1 MSQSAQEAN
10 VESIA
15 APKVQAAFDRL
26 EAAYRRDPVPSLRA
40 RLESLRKLKQL
51 TKDNAEAISEA
62 IRQDFGHRS
71 RHDTALAEIFPI
83 VQLVTYIEKNLK
95 GWMKPERRPM
105 PATFLPASAKIIRQ
119 PLGVVGIVSP
129 WNYPYNLTAG
139 PLAYA
144 LAAGNR
150 VFIKPSELT
159 PRTSAL
165 MNALFTEA
173 FGPDLVAVVEG
184 GPEVAAAFTRLPF
197 DHLIFTGSTNVGRHV
212 MRAAAE
218 NLTPVTLELGG
229 KSPVIVH
236 ESFPV
241 EKAANRIVFGKLI
254 NAGQTCIA
262 PDYVLVH
269 ESKRDALVD
278 AIASE
283 IPQRFPSLA
292 ANPDYTAI
300 VNDRHRER
308 VLSLVRDAEQK
319 GARKIEINPA
329 AESFDNGA
337 GKMAPVLLL
346 DVRDDMK
353 VMQEE
358 IFGPVLPIVTYRTL
372 DEAIEYVNARPRP
385 LALYYFDYDASRADE
400 VLERTVSGGAV
411 VNDTLLQ
418 FAAETLPFGGVGPS
432 GLGAYHGPEGFDTFS
447 HKKAVVKQAKLNAA
461 GLLSP
466 PYGERIDKLLKLLMR

>member
-1 MSQSAQEAN
+1 MSNPVHEAT
-10 VESIA
+10 VESIS

-26 EAAYRRDPVPSLRA
+26 KAAYRRDPVPSLRA
-40 RLESLRKLKQL
+40 RKESLRKLKQL
-51 TKDNAEAISEA
+51 TKDNAEAIVEA

-71 RHDTALAEIFPI
+71 KHDSQLAEIFPI
-83 VQLVTYIEKNLK
+83 MQLVTYIEKHLK
-95 GWMKPERRPM
+95 GWMKPERRSM
-105 PATFLPASAKIIRQ
+105 PPTFLPASAQIIRQ

-150 VFIKPSELT
+150 VFIKPSEAT

-165 MNALFTEA
+165 MSSLFTEA
-173 FGPDLVAVVEG
+173 FGPDLVAVAEG

-197 DHLIFTGSTNVGRHV
+197 DHLIFTGSTSIGRHV
-212 MRAAAE
+212 ARAAAE

-241 EKAANRIVFGKLI
+241 EKAAGRIVFGKMI

-262 PDYVLVH
+262 PDYILVH
-269 ESKRDALVD
+269 ESKRDALVE
-278 AIASE
+278 AIANE
-283 IPQRFPSLA
+283 IPQRYPSLA
-292 ANPDYTAI
+292 ANPDYTAV
-300 VNDRHRER
+300 VNDRHRDR
-308 VLSLVRDAEQK
+308 IASLVHDAEAK
-319 GARKIEINPA
+319 GARRIEVNPA
-329 AESFDNGA
+329 AEKFDDGV
-337 GKMAPVLLL
+337 GKFPPTMLI
-346 DVRDDMK
+346 DVSDEMK

-358 IFGPVLPIVTYRTL
+358 IFGPVLPIVPYRNL
-372 DEAIEYVNARPRP
+372 EEAIEYVNARPRP
-385 LALYYFDYDASRADE
+385 LALYYFDHDRGRAED
-400 VLERTVSGGAV
+400 VLSRTVSGGAV
-411 VNDTLLQ
+411 VNDCLLQ

-432 GLGAYHGPEGFDTFS
+432 GIGAYHGPEGFDTFS
-447 HKKAVVKQAKLNAA
+447 HKKAVVRQARLNATS
-461 GLLSP
+461 LLSP

>member
-1 MSQSAQEAN
+1 MSNSAQEAN

-15 APKVQAAFDRL
+15 APKVHAAFDRL
-26 EAAYRRDPVPSLRA
+26 KAAYRRDPVPSLRA
-40 RLESLRKLKQL
+40 RKESLRKLKQL
-51 TKDNAEAISEA
+51 TKDNADAIVEA
-62 IRQDFGHRS
+62 IREDFGHRS
-71 RHDTALAEIFPI
+71 KHDTQLAEVFPI

-95 GWMKPERRPM
+95 RWMRPERRPM
-105 PATFLPASAKIIRQ
+105 PATFLPASAQIIRQ
-119 PLGVVGIVSP
+119 PLGVIGIVSP

-150 VFIKPSELT
+150 VFIKPSEAT

-165 MNALFTEA
+165 MNSLFTEA
-173 FGPDLVAVVEG
+173 FGPDLVAVAEG
-184 GPEVAAAFTRLPF
+184 GPEVAAVFTKLPF
-197 DHLIFTGSTNVGRHV
+197 DHLIFTGSTQIGRHV

-241 EKAANRIVFGKLI
+241 EKAASRIVFGKLI

-269 ESKRDALVD
+269 ESKRDALVE
-278 AIASE
+278 AIANE
-283 IPQRFPSLA
+283 VPQRFPSLA
-292 ANPDYTAI
+292 ANPDYTAV
-300 VNDRHRER
+300 VNDRHRDR
-308 VLSLVRDAEQK
+308 LVSLVKDAELK
-319 GARKIEINPA
+319 GARRVEINPA
-329 AESFDNGA
+329 AESFEGGA
-337 GKMAPVLLL
+337 GKLPPTLLI
-346 DVRDDMK
+346 DVDDEMK

-358 IFGPVLPIVTYRTL
+358 IFGPVLPIVPYRTL
-372 DEAIEYVNARPRP
+372 DDAIEYVNARPRP
-385 LALYYFDYDASRADE
+385 LALYYFDHDRDRADA
-400 VLERTVSGGAV
+400 VLSRTVSGGAV
-411 VNDTLLQ
+411 VNDCLLQ

-447 HKKAVVKQAKLNAA
+447 HKKSVVRQAKLNAA
-461 GLLSP
+461 ALLSP
-466 PYGERIDKLLKLLMR
+466 PYGERLDKLLKIMMR